1 MGRFSDTDWIQWVG
15 LNGMR
20 FEFLWSESKNPKLDR
35 KRLTHRDGPSKDG
48 HTGSWA
54 PERANVALD
63 TACTHVLTRTYPP
76 TSVNVPF
83 NT

>member
-1 MGRFSDTDWIQWVG
+1 
-15 LNGMR
+15 MR

-35 KRLTHRDGPSKDG
+35 KTLTHIDGPSKDG
-48 HTGSWA
+48 YHTGSWA

-63 TACTHVLTRTYPP
+63 TVSTHVLTRAHPP

>member
-1 MGRFSDTDWIQWVG
+1 
-15 LNGMR
+15 MR
-20 FEFLWSESKNPKLDR
+20 IEFLWSESKNPKLDR

-63 TACTHVLTRTYPP
+63 KLAP
-76 TSVNVPF
+76 TSLHGHTLPLP
-83 NT
+83 